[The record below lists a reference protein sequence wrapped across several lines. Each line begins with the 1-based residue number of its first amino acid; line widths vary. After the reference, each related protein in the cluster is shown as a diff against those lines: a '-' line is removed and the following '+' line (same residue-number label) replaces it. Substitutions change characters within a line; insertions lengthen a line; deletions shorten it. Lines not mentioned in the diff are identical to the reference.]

1 MYLQHIMKQKDT
13 SLIKNFFLT
22 QMKSLK
28 RKDWGKTII
37 EDMKHLEINISY
49 KEIEHIPIETY
60 KNIIKNKIKYKSL
73 IYLIGKRNQRNGKGM
88 ELSYENLRMQNYLC
102 SEDIDIS
109 NEERKYIFQM
119 RTKMCF
125 RIKTHF

>member
-1 MYLQHIMKQKDT
+1 MYLQHIMKQKET

-37 EDMKHLEINISY
+37 EDLKHLEINISY
-49 KEIEHIPIETY
+49 KEIEQMPIETY
-60 KNIIKNKIKYKSL
+60 KNIVKKQINYKSFK
-73 IYLIGKRNQRNGKGM
+73 YLLSKRNKRNGKGM
-88 ELSYENLRMQNYLC
+88 ELLYENLTMQNYLC

-125 RIKTHF
+125 